1 MICPRGMERKGHFAM
16 TTAASAPAVP
26 SVTTAVRVPA
36 WAWALLAFAVFA
48 LYFVSQENGAL
59 LSTPAAQMLH
69 ELTHDARHALGV
81 PCH

>member
-1 MICPRGMERKGHFAM
+1 MA
-16 TTAASAPAVP
+16 TAAAAP
-26 SVTTAVRVPA
+26 STTRVHVPA
-36 WAWALLAFAVFA
+36 WAWALLAFAVFT
-48 LYFVSQENGAL
+48 LYLLAQENGEL

>member
-1 MICPRGMERKGHFAM
+1 M
-16 TTAASAPAVP
+16 TTAASASAVSP
-26 SVTTAVRVPA
+26 STSVRVPV

>member
-1 MICPRGMERKGHFAM
+1 MA
-16 TTAASAPAVP
+16 TAASASAVSP
-26 SVTTAVRVPA
+26 SNGVRVPV

-59 LSTPAAQMLH
+59 LSAPAAQVLH

>member
-1 MICPRGMERKGHFAM
+1 MANSSAVAVPAP
-16 TTAASAPAVP
+16 TAAPLTSI
-26 SVTTAVRVPA
+26 RVPV
-36 WAWALLAFAVFA
+36 WAWALLAVAVFT

-59 LSTPAAQMLH
+59 LGAASAEMLH